1 MLMLSPERLKN
12 KIPNSRINLIRVTQN
27 IKNHLGF
34 LMIRVAYL
42 KKFRLNFNHKLWQPI
57 ANISNLVCP
66 KSDQHQFRLMLCFA
80 LIRYFI
86 FLEISMFFSRRI
98 LLTEE
103 LLSSIPVLCAK

>member
-1 MLMLSPERLKN
+1 MLSPERLEK

-42 KKFRLNFNHKLWQPI
+42 KKFRLNF
-57 ANISNLVCP
+57 LVCP